1 MPVGAR
7 PTGRGRIAGVRAT
20 GKRTTSRRPVCVPVV
35 LVAVTALVTLG
46 AACASGTQRAPAA
59 STSTA
64 PRAAPTAPPCNEA
77 AALARWPMS
86 RRAAQVVAAPAIDG
100 AVAALGP
107 LASEGIGG
115 LLLIGSPLPPDLAA
129 QISAADQL
137 APTPLF
143 VMVDEEGGGVQRLGG
158 LVPSL
163 PWARQAAAT
172 MTPAEVEA
180 AATGVGRA
188 MKALGVNVDLAP
200 VLDVDGG
207 VGPNARDPDGLRSFS
222 ADPARV
228 AAYGVAFMDGLLAAG
243 VTPVLKHFPG
253 LGGSTA
259 NTDDG
264 PAATQPWATLGSTG
278 LQPFRTAVAG
288 GAPAVMVANATVPG
302 LSALPASLSH
312 AVIETALRLDLG
324 FHGLVMTDSLSTV
337 AISAAGYTLPAAA
350 VASIAA
356 GADMVLFGSTVA
368 PVPSAADVVATAGG
382 ITAALVGAVA
392 TGVLPEP
399 RLDQA
404 VLDVLAAKHVRL
416 C

>member
-1 MPVGAR
+1 
-7 PTGRGRIAGVRAT
+7 
-20 GKRTTSRRPVCVPVV
+20 
-35 LVAVTALVTLG
+35 
-46 AACASGTQRAPAA
+46 
-59 STSTA
+59 
-64 PRAAPTAPPCNEA
+64 
-77 AALARWPMS
+77 
-86 RRAAQVVAAPAIDG
+86 
-100 AVAALGP
+100 
-107 LASEGIGG
+107 
-115 LLLIGSPLPPDLAA
+115 
-129 QISAADQL
+129 
-137 APTPLF
+137 
-143 VMVDEEGGGVQRLGG
+143 
-158 LVPSL
+158 
-163 PWARQAAAT
+163 

-243 VTPVLKHFPG
+243 VTPVVKHFPG